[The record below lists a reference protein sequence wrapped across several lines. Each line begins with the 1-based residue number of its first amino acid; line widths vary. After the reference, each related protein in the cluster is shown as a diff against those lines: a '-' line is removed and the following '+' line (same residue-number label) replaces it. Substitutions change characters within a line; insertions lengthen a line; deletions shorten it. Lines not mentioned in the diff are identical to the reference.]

1 MSARTTYRFALL
13 TGALLLLLA
22 RPVIA
27 EEGNPTSGQPLSFGA
42 GQSIVDLT
50 KVQFAPLKSEGVP
63 PGPEIAVLRG
73 SMTAGPVELLL
84 RLPANYTFPNHSHSS
99 DETYVWLTGPF
110 TYVADDGRAAKLSGQ
125 TFIGLPPHV
134 PHALVC
140 GSEPCLFYVRYSR
153 AFDMK
158 IHPMPKL
165 K

>member
-1 MSARTTYRFALL
+1 MSTRTMYLSALL
-13 TGALLLLLA
+13 TGVLALLVA
-22 RPVIA
+22 RTAIA
-27 EEGNPTSGQPLSFGA
+27 QEGNPTNGQPLSFGA
-42 GQSIVDLT
+42 GQAIVDLT

-73 SMTAGPVELLL
+73 SMTAGPVEVLL

-99 DETYVWLTGPF
+99 DETYVWLKGPF
-110 TYVADDGRAAKLSGQ
+110 TYVSDDGKAARLSGQ

-134 PHALVC
+134 PHALIC
-140 GSEPCLFYVRYSR
+140 GNKPCLLYVHYSQT
-153 AFDMK
+153 FDMK